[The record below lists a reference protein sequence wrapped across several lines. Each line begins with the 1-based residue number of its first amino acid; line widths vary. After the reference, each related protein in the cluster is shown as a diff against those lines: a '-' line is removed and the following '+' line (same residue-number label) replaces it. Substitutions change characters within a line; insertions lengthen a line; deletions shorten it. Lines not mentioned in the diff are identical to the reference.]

1 MMTPVSKKNVMEQ
14 LKIDEGVVYEVY
26 LDHLGLPTVG
36 IGHLILESDY
46 EHGKEVGTMI
56 SVERCEEL
64 FMQDLKIAIEEC
76 TVLYGAAWFYFPE
89 EVKEILVNML
99 FNMGRPR
106 LTQFKKM
113 NGAIEA
119 GDWKTAAVE
128 GRDSRWYNQVGARAE
143 RLMGRLEKV

>member
-1 MMTPVSKKNVMEQ
+1 MSPESKKNVMQQ
-14 LKIDEGVVYEVY
+14 LMIDEGVVYEVY

-36 IGHLILESDY
+36 IGHLILESDQ
-46 EHGKEVGTMI
+46 EHGMEVGTSV

-64 FMQDLKIAIEEC
+64 FMQDLEIAISEC
-76 TVLYGAAWFYFPE
+76 VVLYGNDWEGFPE
-89 EVKEILVNML
+89 EVQEVLVNML

-113 NGAIEA
+113 NTAISE

-128 GRDSRWYNQVGARAE
+128 GRDSRWHKQVGNRAE
-143 RLMGRLEKV
+143 RLMGRLEAL

>member
-1 MMTPVSKKNVMEQ
+1 MTPHSKTNVMEQ

-36 IGHLILESDY
+36 IGHLILEEDY

-64 FMQDLKIAIEEC
+64 FMKDLDIAIEEC
-76 TVLYGAAWFYFPE
+76 KILYKFHWDSFPE
-89 EVKEILVNML
+89 AVQEILVNML

-106 LTQFKKM
+106 LSKFKKM
-113 NGAIEA
+113 NAALQE
-119 GDWKTAAVE
+119 GDWKTASIE
-128 GRDSRWYNQVGARAE
+128 GRDSIWYRQVGNRAN
-143 RLMGRLEKV
+143 RLMSRLEFVK

>member
-1 MMTPVSKKNVMEQ
+1 MTPESRKNVMQQ
-14 LKIDEGVVYEVY
+14 LMVDEGVVYEVY

-36 IGHLILESDY
+36 IGHLILEEDY

-64 FMQDLKIAIEEC
+64 FMQDLNIAIDEC
-76 TVLYGAAWFYFPE
+76 IVLYGDDWQEFPE
-89 EVKEILVNML
+89 EVQEILVNML

-106 LTQFKKM
+106 LTKFKKM
-113 NGAIEA
+113 NAAIETS
-119 GDWKTAAVE
+119 DWKTAAIE

-143 RLMGRLEKV
+143 RLMSRLEKV

>member
-1 MMTPVSKKNVMEQ
+1 MSPESKKNVMEQ

-64 FMQDLKIAIEEC
+64 FMQDLNIAVNEC
-76 TVLYGAAWFYFPE
+76 VVLYGADWHEFPE
-89 EVKEILVNML
+89 AVQEILVNML

-106 LTQFKKM
+106 LSQFKKM
-113 NGAIEA
+113 NAALVE
-119 GDWKTAAVE
+119 GDWKTASVE
-128 GRDSRWYNQVGARAE
+128 GRDSRWYDQVGDRAN
-143 RLMGRLEKV
+143 RLMSRLEFV

>member
-1 MMTPVSKKNVMEQ
+1 MTPHSKTNVMEQ

-64 FMQDLKIAIEEC
+64 FMLDLNIAINEC
-76 TVLYGAAWFYFPE
+76 VVLYGTEWHEFPE
-89 EVKEILVNML
+89 EVQEILTNML

-106 LTQFKKM
+106 LSQFKKM
-113 NGAIEA
+113 NAALAE
-119 GDWKTAAVE
+119 GDWQTAAVE
-128 GRDSRWYNQVGARAE
+128 GRDSRWYKQVGARAE
-143 RLMGRLEKV
+143 RLMGRLETV